1 MAAKTQAQK
10 IKEAK
15 MIAQYRQSEVK
26 KMNQNRVGSISN
38 PKSGGIVVSS
48 AKGRTA
54 AANSATSSAKTAGR
68 AKNVQGKLNKAAAA
82 KPSTVQ
88 QIAKRFNIT
97 AREARDIATA
107 VGTVGKAVVTPAGSY
122 GSKTKNKG
130 ATIIK
135 AVGDVAKQAGET
147 YTAATK
153 GKSGTSAIKL
163 KTMVRGASGLP
174 KDVEYKTGSKRKQ
187 GSKK

>member
-1 MAAKTQAQK
+1 MAQMK
-10 IKEAK
+10 
-15 MIAQYRQSEVK
+15 
-26 KMNQNRVGSISN
+26 
-38 PKSGGIVVSS
+38 
-48 AKGRTA
+48 
-54 AANSATSSAKTAGR
+54 
-68 AKNVQGKLNKAAAA
+68 KAAAKPAA
-82 KPSTVQ
+82 KKAAPSTVQ

-107 VGTVGKAVVTPAGSY
+107 VTTLGKAAITPPGNY
-122 GSKTKNKG
+122 GSRAKNKG
-130 ATIIK
+130 ATIVK
-135 AVGDVAKQAGET
+135 AAGDVAKQVGET

-174 KDVEYKTGSKRKQ
+174 KDVEYKTGLKRKQ